1 MYRELLEKRY
11 AEYRI
16 PYILEYIDVLSDEFD
31 EAAILT
37 LVSHKDPVFTLYDR
51 VDFDKLNIASYAFCD
66 FDDIKPSTKN
76 KHGFYKSKDG
86 KYVLEQ
92 NLF

>member
-1 MYRELLEKRY
+1 MYQELLEKRY

-51 VDFDKLNIASYAFCD
+51 VDFDKLNIASYAFCN
-66 FDDIKPSTKN
+66 FDNIKPGTKN